1 MAETNKNLW
10 APWRMAYIRSL
21 SDKDQGGCFLCRYA
35 ASPDEDPTNHV
46 IWRGASC
53 LTTFNTFPYSS
64 GHLLVTPQAH
74 LADID
79 DLDDGTLHELMT
91 QVKNAKRLLKEAT
104 KAQGFNIGM
113 NFGRCA
119 GAGLPGHLHVHV
131 VPRWEGDSNFMSV
144 VGDVRV
150 VSQSI
155 EALHEEMRR
164 IAPGLGLPE
173 IRGA

>member
-21 SDKDQGGCFLCRYA
+21 SDTDQGGCFLCRYA
-35 ASPDEDPTNHV
+35 TNPEEDATNHI
-46 IWRGASC
+46 IWRGPSC
-53 LTTFNTFPYSS
+53 LTTFNTFPYSN
-64 GHLLVTPQAH
+64 GHLLVAPQAH
-74 LADID
+74 LGDLEDLGAD
-79 DLDDGTLHELMT
+79 TLNELMT
-91 QVKNAKRLLKEAT
+91 QVKHAKRLLTEAT

-131 VPRWEGDSNFMSV
+131 VPRWEGDSNFMAV
-144 VGDVRV
+144 IGDVRV

-155 EALHEEMRR
+155 EALHAEMKR
-164 IAPGLGLPE
+164 IAAELGLPE
-173 IRGA
+173 VGG

>member
-1 MAETNKNLW
+1 
-10 APWRMAYIRSL
+10 MAYIRSL
-21 SDKDQGGCFLCRYA
+21 SEKDQGGCFLCRYTADPNQDA
-35 ASPDEDPTNHV
+35 ANHI

-64 GHLLVTPQAH
+64 GHLLVAPQAH
-74 LADID
+74 LGDID
-79 DLDDGTLHELMT
+79 DLDDATLHELMT

-155 EALHEEMRR
+155 DDLYAEMKR

-173 IRGA
+173 IRGT